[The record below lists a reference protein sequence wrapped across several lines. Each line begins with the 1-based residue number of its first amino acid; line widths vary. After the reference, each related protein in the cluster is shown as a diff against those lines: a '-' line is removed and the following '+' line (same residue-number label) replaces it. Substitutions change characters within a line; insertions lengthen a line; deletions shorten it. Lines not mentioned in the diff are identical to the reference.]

1 MKDKSVVNVSMQAPL
16 RSINIKNLN
25 PYDYHFIK
33 NYISF
38 KKKEN
43 KEMYKKIGMN
53 AGTTQSNILF
63 SMILDCINNEIIKN
77 KKFAK
82 EFDKFCDDRWWNKRL
97 QKKLSG
103 EDKND

>member
-1 MKDKSVVNVSMQAPL
+1 MINKLVIDVAMQAPL
-16 RSINIKNLN
+16 RSINIKNLK
-25 PYDYHFIK
+25 PYDYYLIK
-33 NYISF
+33 DYIAF

-43 KEMYKKIGMN
+43 REMYKKIGMN

-82 EFDKFCDDRWWNKRL
+82 EFDKFCDERWNKI
-97 QKKLSG
+97 S
-103 EDKND
+103 

>member
-63 SMILDCINNEIIKN
+63 SMILDCINDEMRKD
-77 KKFAK
+77 KKFSE